1 MHAATATE
9 PIRASERGALVSHL
23 LSHLARTARAM
34 RLARQLS
41 GACAPAMMGLTMS
54 GVVPVLR
61 DEQEMLRALLL
72 TLADPDE
79 RSWTADES
87 RSVRAMVAA
96 AEQQIEPWNSNV
108 ERREAGAPVADAL
121 LDAMIEGCWGRRAL
135 WRALAERS
143 RRTAPHQ
150 AVDFAALARRSEAM
164 IGELEMLQHEVSV
177 AR

>member
-9 PIRASERGALVSHL
+9 PICASDRGALVSHL
-23 LSHLARTARAM
+23 LSHLARSARAM

-41 GACAPAMMGLTMS
+41 GALAPGAVGLTMS
-54 GVVPVLR
+54 GIIPVLR

-72 TLADPDE
+72 TLADPEE

-96 AEQQIEPWNSNV
+96 AERPKDPWHVNA
-108 ERREAGAPVADAL
+108 ERRGTGVPVAGAL

-143 RRTAPHQ
+143 RRNAPHH
-150 AVDFAALARRSEAM
+150 AVDFAELARRSETM
-164 IGELEMLQHEVSV
+164 IGELEKLQGE
-177 AR
+177 AALAP